1 MKAYTAVMSKR
12 AILCYLQIERER
24 CILSIEKA
32 LQEENANEL
41 QKWFDILRSVNA
53 NIQACDKL

>member
-1 MKAYTAVMSKR
+1 MNAWKLFMSKR
-12 AILCYLQIERER
+12 AIRSYLHAEKAR
-24 CILSIEKA
+24 CILAIEKA